1 VLPPPLV
8 ERVTTLVVN
17 GTSCTPP
24 FVQLAGVAALTGP
37 QDVVMAPVTRLERRR
52 DLLVDELNGLP
63 GVHCARP
70 GGAFYVFPDVRE
82 LEEQAGLSTEQLAA
96 RLLEAH
102 GLAVLPGTGFGPAGA
117 GHLRLSFAVPPADL
131 DLALER
137 LRQFVSDL
145 AVAPLTDGGVHV
157 RS

>member
-1 VLPPPLV
+1 
-8 ERVTTLVVN
+8 
-17 GTSCTPP
+17 
-24 FVQLAGVAALTGP
+24 
-37 QDVVMAPVTRLERRR
+37 M
-52 DLLVDELNGLP
+52 VDELNGLP

-82 LEEQAGLSTEQLAA
+82 LEEHAGLSTEQLAA

-117 GHLRLSFAVPPADL
+117 GHLRLSFAVPLADL